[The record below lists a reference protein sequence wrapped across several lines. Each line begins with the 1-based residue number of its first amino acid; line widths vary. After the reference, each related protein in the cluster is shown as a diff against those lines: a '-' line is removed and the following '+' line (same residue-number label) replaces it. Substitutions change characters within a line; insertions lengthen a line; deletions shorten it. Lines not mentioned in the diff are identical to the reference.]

1 MSVFLHIGFDI
12 ILRERGVYMWT
23 NETIFSLG
31 DLSRT
36 DEYSEFIDSEY
47 DGDRSVR
54 LEHVNHMIERLQAE
68 KEMLEE

>member
-1 MSVFLHIGFDI
+1 
-12 ILRERGVYMWT
+12 MWT

-36 DEYSEFIDSEY
+36 DEYSEFIKREY
-47 DGDRSVR
+47 DGIPSER

>member
-1 MSVFLHIGFDI
+1 
-12 ILRERGVYMWT
+12 MWT

>member
-1 MSVFLHIGFDI
+1 
-12 ILRERGVYMWT
+12 MWT
-23 NETIFSLG
+23 DETIFSLG

-36 DEYSEFIDSEY
+36 EEYSEFIDREY

-54 LEHVNHMIERLQAE
+54 LEHVKNMISRLQAE